1 MMMEALFALPLWM
14 SGLLLTGVLAV
25 FSSLGLIGARK
36 WILPRFTIKTDDSNF
51 AATITQS
58 IMVFYGLVVALI
70 AVSVWQ
76 KYGQV
81 SDVVSGE
88 AAAIG
93 ALWRD
98 LGGYPASQ
106 RDSMRGSLREYTR
119 DVIADSWPMQ
129 QKGRVPRGGVE
140 VMDHLQASLFA
151 YEPATEGQKALHME
165 TLRAYNQL
173 LQMRRL
179 RLDAVDT
186 GLPGVL
192 WMVILAGALISLASS
207 FFFRVDDIRFQT
219 VMVVLLSLFVAMV
232 IFVVFALDRPFRG
245 DLAITSGS
253 YSLILDQLMK
263 P

>member
-1 MMMEALFALPLWM
+1 MLDTLFSIPTWISGVGLM
-14 SGLLLTGVLAV
+14 SALAV
-25 FSSLGLIGARK
+25 FSWAGLIGARR
-36 WILPRFTIKTDDSNF
+36 WILPRLRIQADDTNF
-51 AATITQS
+51 AGTITQS
-58 IMVFYGLVVALI
+58 VMVFYGLVVALI

-88 AAAIG
+88 ATAMA

-98 LGGYPASQ
+98 LGGYPPTQ
-106 RDSMRGSLREYTR
+106 RDSMRGSLREYAR
-119 DVIADSWPMQ
+119 YIIADAWPEQ
-129 QKGRVPRGGVE
+129 QHGRVPRGGVE
-140 VMDHLQASLFA
+140 WMDRMQGVLFA
-151 YEPATEGQKALHME
+151 YEPATEGQKCLHTE

-192 WMVILAGALISLASS
+192 WMVIVAGALISMVSS
-207 FFFRVDDIRFQT
+207 FFFRVEDFRFQGL
-219 VMVVLLSLFVAMV
+219 MVALLSLFVAMV

-245 DLAITSGS
+245 DLAISSDS
-253 YSLILDQLMK
+253 YSLILNQLMK